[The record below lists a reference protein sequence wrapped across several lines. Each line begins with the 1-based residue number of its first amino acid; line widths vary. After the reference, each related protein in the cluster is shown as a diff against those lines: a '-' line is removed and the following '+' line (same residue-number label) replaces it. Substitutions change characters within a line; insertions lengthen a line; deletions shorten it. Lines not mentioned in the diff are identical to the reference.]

1 MELSGRDFEKDEIIF
16 RQGEPGDKMYIV
28 QTGLVEISRDRDG
41 KPLVLANLET
51 GDFFG
56 EMALVDNSPRSA
68 TARAASDCH
77 LFELERE
84 SFVERV
90 SKSPDI
96 ALHVLRTLCGR
107 LVDTNILFSGDESGE
122 MEPDTPQEKGQT
134 VSGMEIQS
142 VPSIFEVSFP
152 ESEYAWFEE
161 GEKIFSNGEPGD
173 AMHYIVE
180 GNVEISRDVDGEYTT
195 LVILGPNS
203 IFGEMALITDES
215 RNADATAREQT
226 CLVSIK
232 KDEFLLKVK
241 ENPAL
246 ALYII
251 QRIILKL
258 RESLSH

>member
-1 MELSGRDFEKDEIIF
+1 MEVSGRDFKKDEIIF

-41 KPLVLANLET
+41 KPVMLANLET

-68 TARAASDCH
+68 TARAASNCH
-77 LFELERE
+77 LLELERE

-107 LVDTNILFSGDESGE
+107 LVDTNILFSEDESGE
-122 MEPDTPQEKGQT
+122 MKPDASRREDQT
-134 VSGMEIQS
+134 VSDTEIQS
-142 VPSIFEVSFP
+142 ALSIFEVSFP

-161 GEKIFSNGEPGD
+161 GEKIFSDGEPGD
-173 AMHYIVE
+173 AMYYVIE
-180 GNVEISRDVDGEYTT
+180 GNVEISREVEGERTT
-195 LVILGPNS
+195 LVRLGPNS
-203 IFGEMALITDES
+203 IFGEMALITDDS
-215 RNADATAREQT
+215 RNADATAHEQT
-226 CLVSIK
+226 CLVLIK
-232 KDEFLLKVK
+232 KDEFLSKVK

-258 RESLSH
+258 RQSLSH